1 MVAGLWLLQ
10 LGSVWYNLPVLFLGF
25 SAFFFPRSLAN
36 PNPWLS
42 GREQSLR

>member
-10 LGSVWYNLPVLFLGF
+10 LGRVWYNIPVLFPDF
-25 SAFFFPRSLAN
+25 SAFFSPRSLGN